1 MSHTSSV
8 LTDDT
13 VAVPADMRRD
23 VRQRDVVARG
33 VALLGDAGMVPA
45 VEFLKSH
52 QVKSQVIERVL
63 LEPGRRRDDA

>member
-1 MSHTSSV
+1 MNETRSE
-8 LTDDT
+8 LTDEP

-23 VRQRDVVARG
+23 LRQRDVVARG

-52 QVKSQVIERVL
+52 KVKSQVIERVL
-63 LEPGRRRDDA
+63 LEPGRRADGA